1 MTLDLTP
8 CDKHEMQ
15 LCGFCRGKATSLDI
29 TSKPIKP
36 AKKRATKKARISPA
50 MRIAQAVALGDM
62 CEHCLTDTG
71 VRRRIDKETGDL
83 HMDHVGPG
91 CQCSRRDRYDTQM
104 RLVPSWLQDNWSG
117 FLKEGA
123 VDEATAIRSADMIV
137 SGLAFS
143 TQRRA
148 ARRAGIVRDE
158 TTDGSTPRISEQ
170 QEERN
175 ALLAEFNVDPKWH
188 AARTMEA
195 DALPV

>member
-15 LCGFCRGKATSLDI
+15 LCGFCRGTATSLDT

-36 AKKRATKKARISPA
+36 AKRRKTRRAPISPA
-50 MRIAQAVALGDM
+50 MRIAEAVARGDM
-62 CEHCLTDTG
+62 CEQCLTDTG
-71 VRRRIDKETGDL
+71 VRRRIDRDTGEL

-104 RLVPSWLQDNWSG
+104 RLVPSWLQDNFEG
-117 FLKEGA
+117 FLKPGST
-123 VDEATAIRSADMIV
+123 DEARAIRSAEMIIT
-137 SGLAFS
+137 GLAFS
-143 TQRRA
+143 TQTRA
-148 ARRAGIVRDE
+148 GRRAGIVRDE
-158 TTDGSTPRISEQ
+158 TTDGTTPRVSEQ

-188 AARTMEA
+188 AARRQEA